1 MPTSSQ
7 SGARRLDSP
16 PRKGT
21 IMNLRKRVVIGAMV
35 FALVGVLAP
44 PPLLLA
50 SDQTRAKELIQQ
62 TCVQCH
68 RLEGT
73 AESRFKLHAPDLIWA
88 GSKYQRAWLIRWLT
102 GKEAPLYAKGYLW
115 DLTNVPTKHPI
126 VTEAEANALA
136 DYFAEHNRDPRVTVG
151 AFDPSKVTKFDV
163 KFGAAA
169 YKAHACLGCHTIE
182 ENGKLVGG
190 PQSAALQNAG
200 QRYNMDWLY
209 RFGQNPQDFIIH
221 TGEFLADATDPQ
233 LRAVIG
239 FLAVQG
245 VKDFTYYEPWTS
257 QEFANASVDRGKTVY
272 KEYCAQCHGFTGKG
286 DGPAASGLEPKPAI
300 HANMPFDKLP
310 MEYLYTVI
318 NHGGAAVGKS
328 PNMPYWGLTI
338 GQQGVADVIAY
349 LQVTFKGIPEV
360 APAAGG
366 DPSGACVQPRKTA
379 KAPSDY
385 LTRTNPVPSSAGAVQ
400 AGREL
405 FLRTAQPIACVM
417 CHGEQGDGKGLMGAA
432 LVPPPRNFT
441 CGTMMREI
449 PDGQLFWIIKN
460 GSPGTGMTAFGGLPD
475 EQVWQL
481 VHYIRSLVK

>member
-1 MPTSSQ
+1 
-7 SGARRLDSP
+7 
-16 PRKGT
+16 
-21 IMNLRKRVVIGAMV
+21 MNLYNRMAIQGVA
-35 FALVGVLAP
+35 FALVGVILTP
-44 PPLLLA
+44 SLLFA
-50 SDQTRAKELIQQ
+50 SDQSRAKELIQQ

-68 RLEGT
+68 RFEGS

-88 GSKYQRAWLIRWLT
+88 GSKYQRPWLIRWLT
-102 GKEAPLYAKGYLW
+102 GKEAPLYTKGYLW
-115 DLTNVPTKHPI
+115 DLTTVPSKHPI
-126 VTEAEANALA
+126 VTESEANALA
-136 DYFAEHNRDPRVTVG
+136 DYFAEHNKDPRVTVG
-151 AFDPSKVTKFDV
+151 AFDVSKVTKFDV

-169 YKAHACLGCHTIE
+169 YRAHACLGCHTIE
-182 ENGKLVGG
+182 ENGKLIGG

-221 TGEFLADATDPQ
+221 TGEFLADATDAQ

-245 VKDFTYYEPWTS
+245 VNDFTYYEPWTS
-257 QEFANASVDRGKTVY
+257 SEFTQASVDRGKTLY

-286 DGPAASGLEPKPAI
+286 DGPAASSLEPKPAI

-310 MEYLYTVI
+310 MEYLYNVI
-318 NHGGAAVGKS
+318 NHGGVAVGKS

-349 LQVTFKGIPEV
+349 LKVTFKGIPDL
-360 APAAGG
+360 AAAGG
-366 DPSGACVQPRKTA
+366 SAQGGACVQPRKTA
-379 KAPSDY
+379 KAPEDFLSK
-385 LTRTNPVPSSAGAVQ
+385 TNPIPSSSGAIQ
-400 AGREL
+400 GGKDL
-405 FLRTAQPIACVM
+405 FLKTAQPVACVM
-417 CHGEQGDGKGLMGAA
+417 CHGDQGDGKGLMGAA

-441 CGTMMREI
+441 CGTMMRGI

-460 GSPGTGMTAFGGLPD
+460 GSQGTGMMSFATLPD

-481 VHYIRSLVK
+481 IHYIRSLAK